1 MTEEKSKFLFSI
13 IVPVYNT
20 EKYVEKTLK
29 SIYEAM
35 DRDCEVIVVNDGSK
49 DNSEEI
55 IKKFINAL
63 PEEYKNNFVYV
74 KKDNKGLA
82 DTKNV
87 GIAKARGEFISVV
100 DSDDYIDKNFY
111 KIAREYVKDNDII
124 IYDLYVVFEKNPL
137 WNYTSRACRDDK
149 ENFLDGLING
159 AMSGSS
165 CNKIIKKELTN
176 RHLIKSK
183 EVLNLR
189 VSLRLYKYYSDFSNY
204 KILPIEGNRGFI
216 LKFTN
221 QNIYKLKNK
230 LHEIT
235 SIILIKEIPP
245 NKLLLFVRTD
255 TKHGKYICETFDK
268 KIKSSK
274 KDFLIN

>member
-1 MTEEKSKFLFSI
+1 
-13 IVPVYNT
+13 
-20 EKYVEKTLK
+20 
-29 SIYEAM
+29 
-35 DRDCEVIVVNDGSK
+35 
-49 DNSEEI
+49 
-55 IKKFINAL
+55 
-63 PEEYKNNFVYV
+63 
-74 KKDNKGLA
+74 
-82 DTKNV
+82 
-87 GIAKARGEFISVV
+87 
-100 DSDDYIDKNFY
+100 
-111 KIAREYVKDNDII
+111 
-124 IYDLYVVFEKNPL
+124 
-137 WNYTSRACRDDK
+137 
-149 ENFLDGLING
+149 
-159 AMSGSS
+159 
-165 CNKIIKKELTN
+165 LTN

-204 KILPIEGNRGFI
+204 KILPIEGNRVFI

>member
-1 MTEEKSKFLFSI
+1 MTEEKNKFLFSI

-165 CNKIIKKELTN
+165 CNKIIKKEL
-176 RHLIKSK
+176 
-183 EVLNLR
+183 
-189 VSLRLYKYYSDFSNY
+189 LYKTKGDYENEIEKVYCNDGSNSNGCRNGNRMWRIKIRCRICINIHDSFTGIYRCPDSNVKIVRIVHHHSYLLGCEYTNILFFSN
-204 KILPIEGNRGFI
+204 KNV
-216 LKFTN
+216 LKL
-221 QNIYKLKNK
+221 IYFKRSYL
-230 LHEIT
+230 
-235 SIILIKEIPP
+235 
-245 NKLLLFVRTD
+245 
-255 TKHGKYICETFDK
+255 
-268 KIKSSK
+268 
-274 KDFLIN
+274 

>member
-165 CNKIIKKELTN
+165 CNKIIKKELYNGFEFPVGKQYEDVAVT
-176 RHLIKSK
+176 
-183 EVLNLR
+183 
-189 VSLRLYKYYSDFSNY
+189 
-204 KILPIEGNRGFI
+204 PFI
-216 LKFTN
+216 LTN
-221 QNIYKLKNK
+221 AKNI
-230 LHEIT
+230 
-235 SIILIKEIPP
+235 
-245 NKLLLFVRTD
+245 
-255 TKHGKYICETFDK
+255 KYIP
-268 KIKSSK
+268 
-274 KDFLIN
+274 

>member
-35 DRDCEVIVVNDGSK
+35 DRECEVIVVNDGSK

-111 KIAREYVKDNDII
+111 KIAREYVKDIAKGIKEKDEEITELISKNLKTGWTIDRISTVDLSLLKLA
-124 IYDLYVVFEKNPL
+124 IYE
-137 WNYTSRACRDDK
+137 
-149 ENFLDGLING
+149 
-159 AMSGSS
+159 
-165 CNKIIKKELTN
+165 IKYGE
-176 RHLIKSK
+176 IP
-183 EVLNLR
+183 
-189 VSLRLYKYYSDFSNY
+189 Y
-204 KILPIEGNRGFI
+204 KIAINEAVNLAKKYGEEQSSSFVNGI
-216 LKFTN
+216 LAKVV
-221 QNIYKLKNK
+221 
-230 LHEIT
+230 E
-235 SIILIKEIPP
+235 
-245 NKLLLFVRTD
+245 
-255 TKHGKYICETFDK
+255 
-268 KIKSSK
+268 
-274 KDFLIN
+274 

>member
-29 SIYEAM
+29 SIYEAI

-111 KIAREYVKDNDII
+111 K
-124 IYDLYVVFEKNPL
+124 LQ
-137 WNYTSRACRDDK
+137 
-149 ENFLDGLING
+149 EN
-159 AMSGSS
+159 M
-165 CNKIIKKELTN
+165 
-176 RHLIKSK
+176 
-183 EVLNLR
+183 
-189 VSLRLYKYYSDFSNY
+189 
-204 KILPIEGNRGFI
+204 
-216 LKFTN
+216 
-221 QNIYKLKNK
+221 
-230 LHEIT
+230 
-235 SIILIKEIPP
+235 
-245 NKLLLFVRTD
+245 
-255 TKHGKYICETFDK
+255 
-268 KIKSSK
+268 
-274 KDFLIN
+274 